1 MNLSSVTTRTL
12 AKIRPPFARS
22 AKLLFAFGS
31 EGRVNNGIT
40 VEMEEG
46 EPAIAPGVGN
56 VVSCTNAGAQWQTS
70 SDIVKHSNVFSVTI
84 DHGNGVKTTV
94 SGMRNS
100 LVSVGDK
107 VQRGDSLGEMLTT
120 QLYVELSVANRR
132 INPLQANSH
141 WRIQNGNHVTGQGGK
156 IRFAPDRI
164 VRDLSNG
171 VTAIINS
178 GISYFKQ
185 AVNPTPLLVNI
196 AFNGDGSKQGLA
208 ATGFTAAD
216 YWNTYSPVSFTS
228 SPSGACPYFGPSFG
242 FYTFS
247 SEAVVH
253 LYDYAE
259 NRSSVVL
266 ERIAPLGTESGTG
279 FSWDEMLRFWIGSY
293 SGFVPYENSFR
304 LRGMPAGDYRLYLY
318 ADQGALPYA
327 SAFYVAVGSGSAVEK
342 TNNPS
347 GDVSFVENRN
357 YVVYELTLASGE
369 SITVRSVGY
378 FSGLQ
383 LIRV

>member
-12 AKIRPPFARS
+12 AKLRPPFARS

-70 SDIVKHSNVFSVTI
+70 SDTVKHSNVISVTI

-94 SGMRNS
+94 SGMRSS

-141 WRIQNGNHVTGQGGK
+141 WRIQNGNRVTGQGGK

-216 YWNTYSPVSFTS
+216 YWNVYAPVNFTAVAS
-228 SPSGACPYFGPSFG
+228 AVCYIPSLSYG
-242 FYTFS
+242 FYEYTDDAVLALDDYN
-247 SEAVVH
+247 SE
-253 LYDYAE
+253 
-259 NRSSVVL
+259 RSSVVL
-266 ERIAPLGTESGTG
+266 ERVAPLAMAAGSGL
-279 FSWDEMLRFWIGSY
+279 SWDSVYANWIGGY
-293 SGFVPYENSFR
+293 SGPVPYENTFR
-304 LRGMPAGDYRLYLY
+304 LRGMPAGSYELYLY
-318 ADQGALPYA
+318 ANEGSLPTVSTFYVSVNLGVPTVTTNNPTVA
-327 SAFYVAVGSGSAVEK
+327 SAFIEGANYVKFTLNV
-342 TNNPS
+342 PS
-347 GDVSFVENRN
+347 GG
-357 YVVYELTLASGE
+357 YIVVKT
-369 SITVRSVGY
+369 VGY
-378 FSGLQ
+378 LSGLQ
-383 LIRV
+383 ILRT